1 MSEDKENQIKFDPG
15 SPIGCGIAL
24 LVFSFAIVSLNW
36 GFFTSMTDW
45 SLKDGENLPF
55 YHLYDFKGEGR
66 YKDTLFFWIHQYLNV
81 PSLIIVIFG
90 TLTALIISL
99 PLDRISNVPKI
110 LSNIWK
116 TENWSYLGVIDQICD
131 YAAKARKHGTFSL
144 DKDVQTLPEGYMKDW
159 LDLMITERDPK
170 KLKTYMFTEMA
181 NMANRHK
188 NGADFFKKGEKYAPS
203 FGMMGTVMGLIVMM
217 NGFELQGKELS
228 ETMTDLL
235 GGMGTALITTLYGVL
250 LANFIFGPIAGKL
263 ETLSGIEVRHRT
275 VVMEGIMSI
284 HSREHP
290 IIVKERLMTFVP
302 IADKEIE
309 QKPNEK

>member
-1 MSEDKENQIKFDPG
+1 MAVDKENKIKFDPG
-15 SPIGCGIAL
+15 SPIGCGIAI
-24 LVFSFAIVSLNW
+24 LVFAFAIVSLNW

-45 SLKDGENLPF
+45 GLKDGENLPF
-55 YHLYDFKGEGR
+55 YHLYDFKGNGK
-66 YKDTLFFWIHQYLNV
+66 YKDTLGFWVHQYLNV

-116 TENWSYLGVIDQICD
+116 TENWSYLDVIDQICD
-131 YAAKARKHGTFSL
+131 YAAKARKTGTFSL
-144 DKDVQTLPEGYMKDW
+144 DKEVQNLPEGYMKDW

-170 KLKTYMFTEMA
+170 KLKIYMFTEMA

-217 NGFELQGKELS
+217 NGFELEGKELS

-250 LANFIFGPIAGKL
+250 LANFVFGPIAGKL
-263 ETLSGIEVRHRT
+263 ETLSSIEVRHRT

-309 QKPNEK
+309 HKTVEK

>member
-1 MSEDKENQIKFDPG
+1 MAVDKESQIKFDPG
-15 SPIGCGIAL
+15 SPIGCGIAI
-24 LVFSFAIVSLNW
+24 LVFTFAIVSLNW

-45 SLKDGENLPF
+45 GLKDGENLPF
-55 YHLYDFKGEGR
+55 YHFYDFKGNGK
-66 YKDTLFFWIHQYLNV
+66 YKDTLGFWVHQYLNV

-90 TLTALIISL
+90 TLTALVISL

-116 TENWSYLGVIDQICD
+116 TENWSYLDVIDQICD
-131 YAAKARKHGTFSL
+131 YAAKARKSGTFSL
-144 DKDVQTLPEGYMKDW
+144 DKEVQNLPEGYMKDW

-170 KLKTYMFTEMA
+170 KLKIYMFTEMA

-217 NGFELQGKELS
+217 NGFELEGKELS

-250 LANFIFGPIAGKL
+250 LANFVFGPIAGKL
-263 ETLSGIEVRHRT
+263 ETLSSIEVRHRT

-309 QKPNEK
+309 YKTVEK

>member
-1 MSEDKENQIKFDPG
+1 MAVDKESQIKFDPG
-15 SPIGCGIAL
+15 SPIGCGIAI
-24 LVFSFAIVSLNW
+24 LVFTFAIVSLNW

-45 SLKDGENLPF
+45 GLKDGENLPF
-55 YHLYDFKGEGR
+55 YHFYDFKGNGK
-66 YKDTLFFWIHQYLNV
+66 YKDTLGFWIHQYLNV

-90 TLTALIISL
+90 TLTALVISL

-116 TENWSYLGVIDQICD
+116 TENWSYLDVIDQICD
-131 YAAKARKHGTFSL
+131 YAAKARKSGTFSL
-144 DKDVQTLPEGYMKDW
+144 DKEVQNLPEGYMKDW

-170 KLKTYMFTEMA
+170 KLKIYMFTEMA

-217 NGFELQGKELS
+217 NGFELEGKELS

-250 LANFIFGPIAGKL
+250 LANFVFGPIAGKL
-263 ETLSGIEVRHRT
+263 ETLSSIEVRHRT

-309 QKPNEK
+309 YKADEK

>member
-1 MSEDKENQIKFDPG
+1 MAKEKENQIKFDPG
-15 SPIGCGIAL
+15 SPIGCGVAII
-24 LVFSFAIVSLNW
+24 VFAFAIVSLNW

-45 SLKDGENLPF
+45 GLKDGDNLPF
-55 YHLYDFKGEGR
+55 YHLYDFKGNGK
-66 YKDTLFFWIHQYLNV
+66 YKDTLGFWVHQYLNV

-131 YAAKARKHGTFSL
+131 YAAKARKSGTFSL
-144 DKDVQTLPEGYMKDW
+144 DKEVQNLPEGYMRDW

-170 KLKTYMFTEMA
+170 KLKIYMFTEMA

-217 NGFELQGKELS
+217 NGFELEGKELS

-250 LANFIFGPIAGKL
+250 LANFVFGPIAGKL
-263 ETLSGIEVRHRT
+263 ETLSSIEVRHRT

-302 IADKEIE
+302 IADKEIDL
-309 QKPNEK
+309 KAGEK